1 LLLATYWQGVEL
13 PAFEV
18 CMKHLRIFA
27 SSLYG
32 RRGLVRDVEV
42 AAQLMANRPELAD
55 ILITHRLPLD
65 AAPEAFAIAAN
76 RAEGAIK
83 VVLEP

>member
-1 LLLATYWQGVEL
+1 VTL

-18 CMKHLRIFA
+18 SMKNLKIYA

-32 RRGLVRDVEV
+32 RQGLVRDVEI
-42 AAQLMANRPELAD
+42 AAQLMARRPELAD
-55 ILITHRLPLD
+55 ILITHRLPLE
-65 AAPEAFAIAAN
+65 AAPEAFTIAAN
-76 RAEGAIK
+76 RQAGAIK